1 MVADDPDMKIKLKT
15 LHCEIIND
23 RETLEKEE
31 QNYQDLPVI
40 AKITSQMVMNNYY
53 KIKQDIED
61 LIETEIEI
69 LLNTPGKEGI
79 LFADESA

>member
-1 MVADDPDMKIKLKT
+1 MSKSGRRTKLSG
-15 LHCEIIND
+15 
-23 RETLEKEE
+23 
-31 QNYQDLPVI
+31 LPVI
-40 AKITSQMVMNNYY
+40 AKITLQMVMNNYY
-53 KIKQDIED
+53 RIKQDIED